1 MQNVNLTDHFLIAMP
16 SLEDS
21 FFAKTLTYICEH
33 NEQGALGLVVNRP
46 TTLSV
51 EELLKQ
57 LGISPKAASS
67 ADSMVLLG
75 GPVQIDSGFVLHQP
89 IGSWKSTLSANTTT
103 GLTASID
110 ILQAVADCQGPE
122 KMLVTLGYSGWSAGQ
137 LEQELAQN
145 AWLTVPASAQI
156 LFELSTEQ
164 RLPAAMQSLGID
176 FSNLSN
182 EVGHA

>member
-46 TTLSV
+46 TTLSI

-57 LGISPKAASS
+57 LGMSPKAAST
-67 ADSMVLLG
+67 ADSMVLLSS
-75 GPVQIDSGFVLHQP
+75 PVHIDSGSVLHQP
-89 IGSWKSTLSANTTT
+89 IGAWKTTFTATTTT

-110 ILQAVADCQGPE
+110 TLQAVADCQGPE
-122 KMLVTLGYSGWSAGQ
+122 KMLVTLGYSGWSADQ
-137 LEQELAQN
+137 LEQELAQT

-156 LFELSTEQ
+156 LFELSTE
-164 RLPAAMQSLGID
+164 
-176 FSNLSN
+176 
-182 EVGHA
+182 